1 VTATEQEAGLPVSA
15 PVVPAPRRPG
25 VLMAT
30 WTTTGALELSPQR
43 AAADLAELC
52 QRLETSRPTN
62 IGFPSTFG
70 LDISPLWPLFNQ
82 VLNNV
87 GDPYAGSAFPANTK
101 AIEQQVI
108 DVFADLLHAP
118 AHDRWGYVTNGG
130 TEGNEYGLLQGRTLH
145 PDATL
150 YYSTAAHYSVA
161 KLAAKLRIPAVAV
174 RALNDGRMDLRD
186 LRTALRAD
194 RQRAAI
200 VLATIG
206 ATMTEAID
214 DVAAIRRALADIP
227 VPRAYVHADAALA
240 GLPLALLTPPHRP
253 KFDLADGADSVSI
266 SGHKFLGSPIPC
278 GVVITRR
285 MVKERISTAIDLL
298 DTHDTTISGSRS
310 GHAPLVLWYA
320 LNLYG
325 LDGLHQRAQA
335 ARAVA
340 AYAVT
345 RLTGVG
351 WRATRYHPAAMTV
364 VIDPPPAAVRAR
376 WAVPVSGNRAHIICT
391 PAITREQ
398 IDAFADDLAAHRDND
413 TDEAVS
419 P

>member
-1 VTATEQEAGLPVSA
+1 MTATDHEAGPPMVL
-15 PVVPAPRRPG
+15 VPQPPRPG
-25 VLMAT
+25 GILTAT
-30 WTTTGALELSPQR
+30 WTATRPLGLSPQQV
-43 AAADLAELC
+43 AADLAELC
-52 QRLETSRPTN
+52 QHLEATRPTN

-82 VLNNV
+82 VINNV
-87 GDPYAGSAFPANTK
+87 GDPYSGSAFPANSK

-108 DVFADLLHAP
+108 DVFADLLRAP
-118 AHDRWGYVTNGG
+118 ADDRWGYVTNGG

-150 YYSTAAHYSVA
+150 YYSTAAHYCVA

-174 RALNDGRMDLRD
+174 HALNDGRMDLRD
-186 LRTALRAD
+186 LRAAMRAD

-206 ATMTEAID
+206 TTMTEAID

-240 GLPLALLTPPHRP
+240 GLPLALLPPPHRP

-285 MVKERISTAIDLL
+285 SVKDRISTAIDLL

-325 LDGLHQRAQA
+325 LDGLHQRAQD
-335 ARAVA
+335 ARAIA

-345 RLTGVG
+345 RLTGIG
-351 WRATRYHPAAMTV
+351 WRATRYPAAMTV

-376 WAVPVSGNRAHIICT
+376 WAVPVSGSRAHIICT
-391 PAITREQ
+391 PAITRDQ
-398 IDAFADDLAAHRDND
+398 IDAFADDLASNRDND
-413 TDEAVS
+413 PDEVS
-419 P
+419 T